1 MLSQG
6 CLSPDSPREFGIVAG
21 LVWARFGYTPATDQ
35 RHREIG
41 RARAIVALITGQ
53 HDKTVGPMRSVEQE

>member
-1 MLSQG
+1 MLSQRVPESRFASRIWHRRG
-6 CLSPDSPREFGIVAG
+6 PRVGSVRI
-21 LVWARFGYTPATDQ
+21 YPATDQ